1 MMETNHWLSRFP
13 VALSDAKLAARV
25 RIPGVRPDGL
35 GTNSPEVDSALVEQ
49 AMAKVFEPTPSL
61 IKHLRGLL
69 DLAQGHAAIFFPSI
83 KSYQSRLYEL
93 KPSTQPAVCLTGH
106 AGVGKSCLLD
116 AFSRLVQQP
125 PPKELVEAT
134 GSPVENCWLLRLSA
148 LEDLKDRLKRL
159 AFGLPAEEGKEGE
172 VATSEQTGTIANL
185 AQAASRRA
193 RRLALCL
200 LVLDEM
206 QFETLSWEAN
216 TRITK
221 ILQLFLAFGPR
232 LIYCLN
238 YSMGHRLMRR
248 HMEDCDR
255 LIASPIIV
263 MPDPANSED
272 WRQTLRAIF
281 AVAPDAFRF
290 DVEKVATTLHWY
302 TFGIKRKLVTLL
314 THAYRIARRAGR
326 HQVSMEDVLS
336 AYRSMEFTTH
346 RQDVELLISQDIEGI
361 AKRPDLS
368 CPFPDALP
376 LPNPGPPPP
385 EGDPIPKEIA
395 RQALLASMTP
405 TERAG
410 AEAAQRDADAPPPPQ
425 RNNVVRMP
433 RPTKDA
439 LLAGAKSF
447 LQSSGVESPRDS

>member
-13 VALSDAKLAARV
+13 AALSDSKLAALV
-25 RIPGVRPDGL
+25 RISAVRPDGL
-35 GTNSPEVDSALVEQ
+35 GTNSPEVDASLLER
-49 AMAKVFEPTPSL
+49 AMKQVFEPTSSS
-61 IKHLRGLL
+61 IKHLRAFL
-69 DLAQGHAAIFFPSI
+69 DLAQGHAAVFFSSI
-83 KSYQSRLYEL
+83 NGYRSRVYEL
-93 KPSTQPAVCLTGH
+93 EPSTQPAVCLTGLP
-106 AGVGKSCLLD
+106 GVGKSSLLD
-116 AFSRLVQQP
+116 ALRRLLLLE
-125 PPKELVEAT
+125 PPKELVTAA
-134 GSPVENCWLLRLSA
+134 GAPLENCWLLRLSA

-159 AFGLPAEEGKEGE
+159 AFGLPTGGTEHDEAK
-172 VATSEQTGTIANL
+172 SEQAGTIANL

-206 QFETLSWEAN
+206 QFETLSSEAN
-216 TRITK
+216 TRLTK
-221 ILQLFLAFGPR
+221 ILLMFLAFGPR
-232 LIYCLN
+232 LIYCVN

-248 HMEDCDR
+248 RAEDRDR
-255 LIASPIIV
+255 LTASPIV
-263 MPDPANSED
+263 VVPDAADSED

-281 AVAPDAFRF
+281 AVAPEAFPF
-290 DVEKVATTLHWY
+290 DVEKVAVTLHRY
-302 TFGIKRKLVTLL
+302 TFGLKRKLVTLL
-314 THAYRIARRAGR
+314 THAYRIARQAGR
-326 HQVSMEDVLS
+326 HEVSMEDVLS

-361 AKRPDLS
+361 AKRRDLR

-376 LPNPGPPPP
+376 LPSPGPPPP
-385 EGDPIPKEIA
+385 EGDPIPREVA

-410 AEAAQRDADAPPPPQ
+410 AEAAQRDADAPPPAK

-447 LQSSGVESPRDS
+447 LQSSGVEPPRDS